1 MKRNNLIVGL
11 LLIVVM
17 LILVLYHTN
26 TTHHASHN
34 TQHTGHKM
42 HHQDHKAHQTSN
54 DAKNICTGYL
64 TDKEYLEHMIPHHQ
78 VAVDISYMLQKK
90 TRNPLMQKI
99 LRELIWM
106 QEYEIKLM
114 NIAKEKL
121 PEGDMSSLDDM
132 SRLYIPTLSDYT
144 EPNTLDLTDTYCD
157 PHFFDPEAHMKHM
170 HHMELTDEM
179 YIKHMIPHHQVAVDM
194 SKVLLKNTKNDFMI
208 YLAYRIIRSQ
218 QAEIV
223 MLDVSLCHK
232 IGGRRRRRNMCYYK
246 EEFQLLLIV
255 RFDVSA
261 VAI

>member
-1 MKRNNLIVGL
+1 MSKLPNP
-11 LLIVVM
+11 
-17 LILVLYHTN
+17 
-26 TTHHASHN
+26 
-34 TQHTGHKM
+34 
-42 HHQDHKAHQTSN
+42 
-54 DAKNICTGYL
+54 CTDKL
-64 TDKEYLEHMIPHHQ
+64 TDLEYLEHMIPHHQ

-194 SKVLLKNTKNDFMI
+194 SQRLLLHSKNSYTRQLCQD
-208 YLAYRIIRSQ
+208 IILEQ
-218 QAEIV
+218 EAEILLMNQ
-223 MLDVSLCHK
+223 MLEYTDRWNYSSNLV
-232 IGGRRRRRNMCYYK
+232 
-246 EEFQLLLIV
+246 
-255 RFDVSA
+255 
-261 VAI
+261 